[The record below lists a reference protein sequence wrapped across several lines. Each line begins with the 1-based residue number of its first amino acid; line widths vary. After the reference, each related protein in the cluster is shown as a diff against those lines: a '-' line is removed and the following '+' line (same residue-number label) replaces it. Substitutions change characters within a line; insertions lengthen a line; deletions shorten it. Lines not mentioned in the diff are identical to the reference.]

1 MDCAALIDEGSDLFC
16 FVFFLIQKKVEHFGG
31 GEIDGSRFY
40 SLGLPDK

>member
-1 MDCAALIDEGSDLFC
+1 MDCAALIDEGSDLF
-16 FVFFLIQKKVEHFGG
+16 FFLIQKKVEHFG